1 MSLIE
6 LKQVTKVYA
15 DGLKALDHLDLEIP
29 EGEWVS
35 VMGPSGSGKTT
46 LLNMIGLLDRSTS
59 GSVLIDGKDTSRFTE
74 KEMTIFRRQKVGMIF
89 QQFHLVPHL
98 TALENVLLAQ
108 YFHSMVDEAQA
119 VELMAQ
125 IGLGERLR
133 HLPAQLS
140 GGEQQRVCIA
150 RALINEPKVLL
161 ADEPTGNLDE
171 ANEKEIIRLLMK
183 LHEREGLTIVMVT
196 HDAVVGRM
204 ADRQIELNHG
214 RLISATYLVKQMEDD
229 IDDAL
234 EQLWLLKEEDHMDA
248 DHVQNAS
255 ILKEDTLAH
264 LRAIRLI
271 QMDNG
276 SFVFTPAGESRA
288 RDIIRRHRLGECL
301 FAQTFGLSTRE
312 ASNEACQLEHIISP
326 EVAERICSFLG
337 HPQTCPHGHGIPAGK
352 CCQTARPANDEKTG

>member
-6 LKQVTKVYA
+6 LRQITKVYA

-35 VMGPSGSGKTT
+35 IMGPSGSGKTT
-46 LLNMIGLLDRSTS
+46 LLNMIGLLDRCTS

-108 YFHSMVDEAQA
+108 YFHSMVDEEQA
-119 VELMAQ
+119 IELMSQ
-125 IGLGERLR
+125 IGLEGRLR

-183 LHEREGLTIVMVT
+183 LHERERLTIVMVT
-196 HDAVVGRM
+196 HDAIVGRM

-234 EQLWLLKEEDHMDA
+234 EQLWLLKEEDRMDA

-255 ILKEDTLAH
+255 ILKEDTLSH

-276 SFVFTPAGESRA
+276 SFLFTPAGESRA

-337 HPQTCPHGHGIPAGK
+337 HPPTCPHGHSIPPGK
-352 CCQTARPANDEKTG
+352 CCQIARSS

>member
-1 MSLIE
+1 MIE
-6 LKQVTKVYA
+6 LKDVTKVYPN
-15 DGLKALDHLDLEIP
+15 GLKALDAFNLQIAEA
-29 EGEWVS
+29 EWVS

-46 LLNMIGLLDRSTS
+46 LLNLIGLLDRPSS
-59 GSVLIDGKDTSRFTE
+59 GSVLIDGKDPSRFTE
-74 KEMTIFRRQKVGMIF
+74 REMTAFRRQKVGMIF

-119 VELMAQ
+119 VEVMRQ
-125 IGLGERLR
+125 IGLGERLH
-133 HLPAQLS
+133 HLPSQLS

-150 RALINEPKVLL
+150 RALINEPRVLL

-171 ANEKEIIRLLMK
+171 QNEKEIVRLLMH
-183 LHEREGLTIVMVT
+183 LHEKEGVTIVMVT

-214 RLISATYLVKQMEDD
+214 RLAVATQLVKQMEDD

-234 EQLWLLKEEDHMDA
+234 EQLWVLKEKNRLNMEQLA
-248 DHVQNAS
+248 RGSGV
-255 ILKEDTLAH
+255 LKEDVISH
-264 LRAIRLI
+264 LRSLRLI
-271 QMDNG
+271 HAENG
-276 SFVFTPAGESRA
+276 SVGFTPAGEVRA

-312 ASNEACQLEHIISP
+312 ASDEACQLEHIISE

-337 HPQTCPHGHGIPAGK
+337 HPSSCPHGQEIPPGA
-352 CCQTARPANDEKTG
+352 CCPRQP